1 MNYEK
6 DMKIDEDALDIEWLE
21 QPSLMLKY
29 IKLQTQLQKE
39 EELAKE
45 KFELLKAELDKKIR
59 SNPEKFELAKITDS
73 VVQYTILLQND
84 YTNANIIYID
94 AKFENNVAKGAVR
107 AMDIRKQ
114 SLENLVKLHGQGYFA
129 GPKIPRNLTWEREE
143 RQKRVDKNVSEK
155 LRRRNK

>member
-84 YTNANIIYID
+84 YTNANTIYID

>member
-6 DMKIDEDALDIEWLE
+6 DIKIDEDALDIEWLE

-45 KFELLKAELDKKIR
+45 KFELVKAELDKKIR

-73 VVQYTILLQND
+73 VIQYTILLQND
-84 YTNANIIYID
+84 YTNANTIYID
-94 AKFENNVAKGAVR
+94 AKFENNIAKGAVR
-107 AMDIRKQ
+107 AMDVRKQ
-114 SLENLVKLHGQGYFA
+114 SLENLVKLYGQGYFA
-129 GPKIPRNLTWEREE
+129 GPKVPRDLTWEREE
-143 RQKRVDKNVSEK
+143 RQKRVDKNVGEK